1 MITPITGVVTF
12 FANIVSIGTGIL
24 YSRHI
29 GEMKKDRADE
39 VYGQGMIITMG
50 IAVISALFLL
60 IGKGIY
66 FQAND
71 ITGEFYA
78 FASAYYK
85 WTPIN
90 AFLTVVVSYLNTM
103 VYTDGDELCTNL
115 SYGFQIG
122 GNVIISVLLARS
134 YGMESIILGTVI
146 GNVLGAIPLIVHYFT
161 KGNTLRFQK
170 H

>member
-1 MITPITGVVTF
+1 MRNIIAGYFIGEKDVAAVNMITPITGVVTF
-12 FANIVSIGTGIL
+12 FANIVSIGSGIL

-39 VYGQGMIITMG
+39 VYGQGMIITMM

-66 FQAND
+66 FKAND
-71 ITGEFYA
+71 ITGEFYSL
-78 FASAYYK
+78 ASAYYK

-90 AFLTVVVSYLNTM
+90 AFLTVVISYLNTM

-122 GNVIISVLLARS
+122 GNVIISVLLARNTS
-134 YGMESIILGTVI
+134 
-146 GNVLGAIPLIVHYFT
+146 VHL
-161 KGNTLRFQK
+161 LRI
-170 H
+170 